1 MLIDIFSRHHRK
13 WKNEEKMNYR
23 IGIEYRKARCR
34 IEINEI
40 NK

>member
-23 IGIEYRKARCR
+23 IGMLQKARCR

>member
-13 WKNEEKMNYR
+13 FWKNEEKMNYR
-23 IGIEYRKARCR
+23 IGIQQKARCR